1 MEDEKK
7 PFDAEHAMQDEETQP
22 DPDETLIVEQA
33 GGRVWL
39 VKIPKHLMELWSN
52 VDAENVELATLRF
65 YDHGPGEIPYIT
77 LHLPPDPTTGSEGDV
92 FILEMG
98 KKEVQNQIVVA
109 EREKAVGSRARTTI
123 MTGRVA
129 HECNMKPLFNESY
142 RERMRA
148 RHRHYNEPK
157 RSIQRIEDSV
167 SGGQGMVNM
176 LSSGAVAPGFSDLVS
191 SKQRAAKGQF
201 ERMARMPRNQLLDL
215 LFSLFRERPQ
225 WSIRVL
231 RERTQQPEVYLKEV
245 LSEIAS
251 LHRSGEFSGLWEL
264 KSSFK
269 DDGVKPEGV
278 AGSSMYTDPSQVPPS
293 NGVKNDDE
301 EEEEDDDDD
310 DDDEDDEDMEEIS

>member
-1 MEDEKK
+1 MDDVVMDDEKK
-7 PFDAEHAMQDEETQP
+7 PFDAEQGAQEEETQP
-22 DPDETLIVEQA
+22 DPNETLMVDA
-33 GGRVWL
+33 AAGRVWL
-39 VKIPKHLMELWSN
+39 VKIPKHIMERWSRI
-52 VDAENVELATLRF
+52 DADNIELASLRI
-65 YDHGPGEIPYIT
+65 YEHGPGESPYIT
-77 LHLPPDPTTGSEGDV
+77 LHLPPDPATGAQGDI

-98 KKEVQNQIVVA
+98 KREVQNQIVVA
-109 EREKAVGSRARTTI
+109 EREQALGSRARTTI

-129 HECNMKPLFNESY
+129 HECNMKPVFNESY

-157 RSIQRIEDSV
+157 RSIQRIEESV

-176 LSSGAVAPGFSDLVS
+176 LSSGAVPSGFSDLVS
-191 SKQRAAKGQF
+191 TKQRVAKGQF

-215 LFSLFRERPQ
+215 LFNLFRERPQ

-231 RERTQQPEVYLKEV
+231 RERTQQPEAYLKEV

-269 DDGVKPEGV
+269 DDGVKPEGA
-278 AGSSMYTDPSQVPPS
+278 AGSSMHTDLSQMPPDS
-293 NGVKNDDE
+293 MKD
-301 EEEEDDDDD
+301 EDDDEDED
-310 DDDEDDEDMEEIS
+310 EDDDEDDDMEEVS